1 MVSVDDLAR
10 LPLFASIEPSGLEA
24 VAPLFEK
31 QDVSEGIELMGEGAS
46 GYKFF
51 ILCDG
56 CASVSSHDHQVAELH
71 PGDFFGEGAI
81 LSGARRNATV
91 TTTEPSKVLVMF
103 GTEFRRLEMTH
114 PEIAEEIQA
123 VMRARLAA

>member
-10 LPLFASIEPSGLEA
+10 LPLFASIDPSGLEA

-31 QDVSEGIELMGEGAS
+31 QDVSAGIELMGEGAA

-56 CASVSSHDHQVAELH
+56 HACVSAHEQEVAELG

-91 TTTEPSKVLVMF
+91 TTTEDSKVLVMF
-103 GTEFRRLEMTH
+103 GTEFRRLEMSH
-114 PEIAEEIQA
+114 PEIAEQIQT
-123 VMRARLAA
+123 VMKARLAA